1 VGRSLLWLQDPHLA
15 RARLL
20 LARGAQADVAAA
32 LDILAAQLEF
42 AQHTFNI
49 RVQVEVLAVQALAL
63 EMYGKAAAADAALRQ
78 AVDLARPGGFIRPF
92 VDLGPPMRT
101 MLLRLAGQ
109 GPAAETV
116 RRILAAFPEPQETIA
131 SGDVEYRRRAA
142 NTGLVEPLTDREM
155 EVLALLRQRLSNK
168 EIACQL
174 VLSAA
179 TVKRYTV
186 NIYQKLGVNKR
197 RDAVIRAEALGL
209 LPPR

>member
-32 LDILAAQLEF
+32 LDILTAQLEF
-42 AQHTFNI
+42 AQHTFNV

-63 EMYGKAAAADAALRQ
+63 EKYGKAAAADAALRQ

-101 MLLRLAGQ
+101 MLLRLAGS
-109 GPAAETV
+109 GPAAEIV
-116 RRILAAFPEPQETIA
+116 RRILAAFPEAHEASA
-131 SGDVEYRRRAA
+131 SGDVEYRRSAA

-155 EVLALLRQRLSNK
+155 EVLTLLRQRLSNK
-168 EIACQL
+168 EIASQL
-174 VLSAA
+174 VLSTA

>member
-1 VGRSLLWLQDPHLA
+1 V
-15 RARLL
+15 
-20 LARGAQADVAAA
+20 
-32 LDILAAQLEF
+32 
-42 AQHTFNI
+42 
-49 RVQVEVLAVQALAL
+49 RVQIEVLALQALAM
-63 EMYGKAAAADAALRQ
+63 ETQGKSAAADAALRQ

-101 MLLRLAGQ
+101 MLLRLAGP

-116 RRILAAFPEPQETIA
+116 RCILAAFPQAQEAIA
-131 SGDVEYRRRAA
+131 SGDVEHRSRAA

-155 EVLALLRQRLSNK
+155 EVLTLLRQRLSNK
-168 EIACQL
+168 EIASQL
-174 VLSAA
+174 VLSTA